1 MIEEI
6 VEQALKQKASDIH
19 LVAGESIMFRIHGD
33 LAAVGERPV
42 RDEDMEQIMLEI
54 TNEGQR
60 EQFQQTGDLDFS
72 FTVLG
77 ETRIRGNAFL
87 QGDRKALA
95 LRILAER
102 IPDPEELGIPQAVI
116 NLIDK
121 KRGLVLVTGPTGS
134 GKSTTL
140 ASLINQISKR
150 YPKRIITLEDPIEYQ
165 FTSSQGLVSQREIG
179 RDTASYAAGLKSV
192 LRQDPD
198 VILLGEMR
206 DFETISTALTAA
218 ETGHLVFST
227 LHTNS
232 AADTIDRIIDVFPTH
247 QQQQIRTQ
255 LAGVLE
261 GVVVQ
266 QLLPKLDKKGRV
278 AAFEVMLGTTA
289 IRSLIRED
297 KSFQIPGTIQTNKKL
312 GMETMDD
319 CLVEMCRKR
328 MIIADTAIMAAMDRD
343 YVQKEV
349 NAW

>member
-1 MIEEI
+1 M
-6 VEQALKQKASDIH
+6 
-19 LVAGESIMFRIHGD
+19 
-33 LAAVGERPV
+33 
-42 RDEDMEQIMLEI
+42 
-54 TNEGQR
+54 
-60 EQFQQTGDLDFS
+60 
-72 FTVLG
+72 
-77 ETRIRGNAFL
+77 
-87 QGDRKALA
+87 
-95 LRILAER
+95 RILAER